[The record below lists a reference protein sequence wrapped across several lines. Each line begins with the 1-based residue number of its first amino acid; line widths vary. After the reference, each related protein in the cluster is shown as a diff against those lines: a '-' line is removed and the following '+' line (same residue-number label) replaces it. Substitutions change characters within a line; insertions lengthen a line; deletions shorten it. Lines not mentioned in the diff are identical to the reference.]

1 MHINRVTTTAKWFIR
16 IGENCS
22 KASKFT
28 CLVATIVFII
38 FRYIMAIGCLQVR
51 VKSWTVYKL
60 NYGMCENNFFIY
72 KAKSVQCGC

>member
-1 MHINRVTTTAKWFIR
+1 MHINRVTATTKEFIR

-28 CLVATIVFII
+28 SLVATIVFIF

-51 VKSWTVYKL
+51 FKSWTVYKL
-60 NYGMCENNFFIY
+60 NYGMCENIFFIY
-72 KAKSVQCGC
+72 IK